1 MNIKIIE
8 NALKDYKRKKSVVET
23 TLSRIEQYKEA
34 LSNPD
39 SFEYVF
45 LGSPREPGMPRSTG
59 GRKSSVELAIEDKE
73 KAIELLKEWIKDDH
87 SRIYPYQIELEQIN
101 GALNALTMQER
112 YIIECKHIE
121 KMFWRD
127 IEISFNEKFRQQN
140 YLTVSGLKKVNR
152 SALEIMA
159 KILEPYYTRFKIKK

>member
-1 MNIKIIE
+1 
-8 NALKDYKRKKSVVET
+8 
-23 TLSRIEQYKEA
+23 
-34 LSNPD
+34 
-39 SFEYVF
+39 
-45 LGSPREPGMPRSTG
+45 
-59 GRKSSVELAIEDKE
+59 
-73 KAIELLKEWIKDDH
+73 
-87 SRIYPYQIELEQIN
+87 
-101 GALNALTMQER
+101 MQER